1 MEDKR
6 KTVPFKKEE
15 LAVPRPP
22 ERKTTHIYSDSEEED
37 DSDEDETSDTE
48 NDGPTKI
55 TEQQRKL
62 VTQVLA
68 KKIDVPDP
76 KDPESDIAKD
86 FKIAHKSSIE
96 SLGKKGETLLHHI
109 GDETKKSSRLT
120 QLGSWLLEAYPSLIL
135 KQDIEGCTAL
145 YNAFKHDNRSF
156 VRQVLERPEA
166 AETLRKPCTDGS
178 TCFHAAFGGNYTGSD
193 DILSTLI
200 QDAEPSGDGAKE
212 GSKKKNQKVLGKKDS
227 GHNTPL
233 HVVAISIAA
242 GKSAKTAKRWS
253 ERLKYLMESATRLMK
268 ESPDSMYQR
277 NKKDQLPY
285 HCCKKPSSATDPE
298 NMDPSIQLG
307 EEMKLDF
314 MRNLQ
319 SGNISHEAVVE
330 ALYQDTD
337 GKGTPQ
343 ATIEVPQRD

>member
-15 LAVPRPP
+15 LALPRPP
-22 ERKTTHIYSDSEEED
+22 ERKTTYIYSDSEED
-37 DSDEDETSDTE
+37 GSDEDEASDIE

-62 VTQVLA
+62 VAQVLT
-68 KKIDVPDP
+68 KRIDVPDP
-76 KDPESDIAKD
+76 KDPESDLAKD
-86 FKIAHKSSIE
+86 FKISHKLSIE
-96 SLGKKGETLLHHI
+96 GLGKRGETLLHHI
-109 GDETKKSSRLT
+109 GDETKKSSRLI

-135 KQDIEGCTAL
+135 KPDIEGCTAL
-145 YNAFKHDNRSF
+145 YNAFKHDNRNL
-156 VRQVLERPEA
+156 VRQVLKRPEA
-166 AETLRKPCTDGS
+166 VETLRKPCLDGS
-178 TCFHAAFGGNYTGSD
+178 TCFHAAFGSNYTGFE
-193 DILSTLI
+193 DILSTLKRGT
-200 QDAEPSGDGAKE
+200 QSLSDVAKE
-212 GSKKKNQKVLGKKDS
+212 GSKKKDQKVLGKKD
-227 GHNTPL
+227 GAHNTPL

-242 GKSAKTAKRWS
+242 GKPTKMDKKWG
-253 ERLKYLMESATRLMK
+253 ERLKFLTESASRLMK

-285 HCCKKPSSATDPE
+285 HCCKKPSFVTDPD
-298 NMDPSIQLG
+298 NMDPSIALG

-319 SGNISHEAVVE
+319 SGSISHEAVVE
-330 ALYQDTD
+330 ALYQDSD

-343 ATIEVPQRD
+343 TTIKFSQRD